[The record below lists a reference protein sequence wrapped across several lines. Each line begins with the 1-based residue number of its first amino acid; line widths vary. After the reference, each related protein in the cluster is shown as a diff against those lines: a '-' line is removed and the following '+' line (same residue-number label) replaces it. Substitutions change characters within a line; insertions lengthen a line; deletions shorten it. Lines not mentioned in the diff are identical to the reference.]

1 MPNIPTRTCTKCKQE
16 LPATEEYFS
25 KHKGCKYGLN
35 SVCKKCMASA
45 ARDYHWQN
53 HEEVLAKQRAYS
65 KENQKML
72 SINKNKWVA
81 ENRDRVLAIHRRWR
95 ERNPHKDREYYLENR
110 DVLLAKQKKSRIANP
125 LKHKESIKKA
135 YMKNREHYLQYQR
148 EYQTNNKDKCREW
161 SIIKRHKRRSLEK
174 SLPFTL
180 TVEEWGMCKDFF
192 SHSCAYCGKESKRL
206 HREHVISVYNGGGF
220 TRENII
226 PACRSC
232 NSSKNSTDM
241 ETWYRKQ
248 PFFTEERLN
257 KIKQWQGT
265 S

>member
-1 MPNIPTRTCTKCKQE
+1 
-16 LPATEEYFS
+16 
-25 KHKGCKYGLN
+25 
-35 SVCKKCMASA
+35 MASA

-81 ENRDRVLAIHRRWR
+81 ENRDRVLAINRRWR